1 MGIIDKNQALLLA
14 TGMEGVGKTPLAADV
29 SVSQETF
36 MKIMVQYKAFL
47 DKLKEVNEGMNAEL
61 AALRQKVGEATTD
74 EERQKL
80 EASIGVLE
88 VMRSRSIPGIT
99 AEMNKASLDWNK
111 LFSAVGTFTGEV
123 VDDGVKELQEKIDE
137 LKEAGKLT
145 QESYAS
151 ISKALLPEK
160 GREES
165 YYKTF
170 GEQITALFN
179 KVVDG
184 SKKTKISWKDF
195 GESSAKVLGD
205 VSTAIN
211 GIGNVG
217 KALGLD
223 PETLAT
229 FSQVSSTLSGA
240 ASLTKGIA
248 SGDVTSIISGGTQMI
263 SSVISLFDFST
274 KRADRK
280 IKQHSQ
286 NIKALQ
292 HDYET
297 LGWQVKN
304 ALGSDKYVFQI
315 NEAENKAKQIQEIE
329 GQIAAEQSKR
339 RKKRDNEKIKE
350 YQVQKVKLEHEI
362 QDIQKSI
369 VEDLMTTDVKSLASR
384 IATAIVD
391 GVASGVNDLD
401 GVVDGKMDQLMRD
414 ILKRQFEV
422 NVVQV
427 ALKPMFDNAAKY
439 FDKDSAAGFG
449 LSDVELENLLA
460 DAENGK
466 TEIMKGVDGYK
477 KLLKVL
483 AGEDEFA
490 LPTTGVTGQLQEA
503 MTEGTA
509 SQLVGLWN
517 MTANDIRMMKNL
529 TSEQLALCSAMNLNV
544 GEVLRQQYLIEM
556 NTRRTADNTAG
567 TVEELKSG
575 FLRLDGRLKT
585 IDENTRGYT
594 GRGK

>member
-1 MGIIDKNQALLLA
+1 MGIVDKNQALLLA
-14 TGMEGVGKTPLAADV
+14 TGMEGVGKMPLASDF
-29 SVSQETF
+29 SVSQEAF
-36 MKIMVQYKAFL
+36 MKIMVHYKAFL

-88 VMRSRSIPGIT
+88 VMRSKSIPEIT

-123 VDDGVKELQEKIDE
+123 VDEGVKELQEKIDE

-151 ISKALLPEK
+151 ISKALLPE
-160 GREES
+160 EEQES

-184 SKKTKISWKDF
+184 SKSTKISWKDF

-205 VSTAIN
+205 VSTAMN

-217 KALGLD
+217 KALGMA
-223 PETLAT
+223 PETLTT
-229 FSQVSSTLSGA
+229 FSQVSSAIGGA
-240 ASLTKGIA
+240 ANLAKGIA

-280 IKQHSQ
+280 IKQHAS

-292 HDYET
+292 RDYET

-350 YQVQKVKLEHEI
+350 YQAQKVKLEHEI

-384 IATAIVD
+384 IATAIVE
-391 GVASGVNDLD
+391 GVAAGVNDLD
-401 GVVDGKMDQLMRD
+401 KVVDGKMDQLMRD